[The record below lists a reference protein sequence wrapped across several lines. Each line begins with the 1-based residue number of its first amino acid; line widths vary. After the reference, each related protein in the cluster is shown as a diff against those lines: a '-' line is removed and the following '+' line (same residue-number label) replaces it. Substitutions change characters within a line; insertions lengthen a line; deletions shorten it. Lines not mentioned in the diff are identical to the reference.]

1 MKLSFGQIKM
11 SNANIIEFKYDKR
24 KKSVYE
30 NMRTYIQKMAKTFKN
45 NLLFSNDL
53 SKATFGARLT
63 RIILF

>member
-1 MKLSFGQIKM
+1 M
-11 SNANIIEFKYDKR
+11 SNANIIEFKYGKR

-53 SKATFGARLT
+53 SKATFGAYFLG
-63 RIILF
+63 

>member
-1 MKLSFGQIKM
+1 M

-53 SKATFGARLT
+53 SKATFGAYFLG
-63 RIILF
+63 